1 MTKSRALLLWAV
13 LVVGV
18 VAMGSCGPGTTP
30 AEKPTASPTPWPSQT
45 PQPTAVKPIAKVGS
59 ALEWYPIAEKE
70 AIAWQSD
77 AVLHSVVGGNIA
89 MDGSSLPCDGR
100 AELWTYSFV
109 SVATQKKLTVSVQ
122 AGALSSEAESAL
134 TRLDGQP
141 LTQED
146 LELYSHLC
154 LSSDWKVDS
163 TQAAQI
169 SNPLFKAKY
178 NVEPR
183 LISYVMFNTK
193 YLDFLNNKTINWMYW
208 VISYDPEKYPFQVT
222 MDARTGEVKERP

>member
-1 MTKSRALLLWAV
+1 MTKLRTLLPWAV

-18 VAMGSCGPGTTP
+18 TVLSGCGPGITP
-30 AEKPTASPTPWPSQT
+30 TKKPIATLMARPSQI

-70 AIAWQSD
+70 AIAWQND

-122 AGALSSEAESAL
+122 AGALSSKGERAL
-134 TRLDGQP
+134 TRVDGQP

-146 LELYSHLC
+146 LEFYSHLY

-163 TQAAQI
+163 TQAAQV

-193 YLDFLNNKTINWMYW
+193 YLDFVNNKATNWMYW
-208 VISYDPEKYPFQVT
+208 VISYDPDKYPFQVT

>member
-13 LVVGV
+13 LVGV
-18 VAMGSCGPGTTP
+18 TVLSSCGPGATP
-30 AEKPTASPTPWPSQT
+30 AEKPAASPTARPSQI
-45 PQPTAVKPIAKVGS
+45 PQPTMVKPTAKVGS

-77 AVLHSVVGGNIA
+77 AVLHSAVGGNIA

-109 SVATQKKLTVSVQ
+109 STATQKKLTVSVQ
-122 AGALSSEAESAL
+122 AGALSSKSESAL

-146 LELYSHLC
+146 LEFYSHLYS
-154 LSSDWKVDS
+154 SSDWKVDS
-163 TQAAQI
+163 TQAAQV
-169 SNPLFKAKY
+169 SNPLFKAQY

-193 YLDFLNNKTINWMYW
+193 YLDVLNNKAINWMYW